1 MLDTIIMSL
10 TGKQKKYL
18 RKNLKTEGIKA
29 IADHLGIS
37 QKEIE
42 LYLQKIWRPDKYQRI
57 IKSSKKNS
65 SKSLSSKIKKFNFSV
80 WIKNHR
86 WEILG
91 LLFLI
96 FIVYANSVNNE
107 FLSDDIGTIVKNKN
121 LDNINY
127 IFQSFPPS
135 LRSIFYFLINKF
147 LGKIPQPFRILNIAF
162 HCGSTLLVFLFL
174 SILIKPLTGLIA
186 AVIFAVHPLLIE
198 SVAWISGGLYCQYT
212 FFILLGLILF
222 LLSQKNKKLYWCS
235 MVAFFLS
242 LASSEKAMV
251 FPFLLLLLVIA
262 HPDNFK
268 NKKQFIAPFILGLTW
283 VGFYMTKIPQRLSD
297 LQTQYYQEKASI
309 NLLRLIPIS
318 LTSYLKLIFWPKD
331 LSFYHSEASFTT
343 LEYIICLVV
352 FFSLSGIVAY
362 SFFKKKKEI
371 FFFLSLFIVSL
382 APVLTP
388 FGVSWWLAERY
399 VYLGSIGIFAVVA
412 MGLEKIISHKKLK
425 LLGIAML
432 GLIIIGLSARTI
444 IRNRDWKNQDTL
456 WIASART
463 SPSSH
468 QNHNNLGDMYSRHG
482 DFEKAADEFKRAIEL
497 KPNYADA
504 YHNLANTYQQMGK
517 GDEALKN
524 YQKAIKI
531 NPNLWQSYQNSARI
545 YFDRQEYPAAE
556 TALKE
561 ALKINSQN
569 LTIYSNLAILY
580 LRTDRQDEAKK
591 ILQEALNIDPQNP
604 KIIEL
609 LNQLNS
615 SKQSHNP

>member
-1 MLDTIIMSL
+1 MSL

-18 RKNLKTEGIKA
+18 RKNIKTEGIKA
-29 IADHLGIS
+29 IADHLGVPE
-37 QKEIE
+37 KEIE
-42 LYLQKIWRPDKYQRI
+42 SYLQKIWRPSKYQRI
-57 IKSSKKNS
+57 VKSSKRNS
-65 SKSLSSKIKKFNFSV
+65 SKSLRSKIKKFNFSA

-107 FLSDDIGTIVKNKN
+107 FLSDDISTIVENKDLGN
-121 LDNINY
+121 VSFISR
-127 IFQSFPPS
+127 SFPVY
-135 LRSIFYFLINKF
+135 LRPIFYSLINKLF
-147 LGKIPQPFRILNIAF
+147 GKIPQPFRILNIAF
-162 HCGSTLLVFLFL
+162 HCGSTLLVFLLL

-235 MVAFFLS
+235 MIAFLLS
-242 LASSEKAMV
+242 LASSEKAMT
-251 FPFLLLLLVIA
+251 FPLLLLLLVVTY
-262 HPDNFK
+262 PDNFK
-268 NKKQFIAPFILGLTW
+268 NKKRFIAPFVLGLTW
-283 VGFYMTKIPQRLSD
+283 IGFYMTKIPQRLTA
-297 LQTQYYQEKASI
+297 LQTQHYQEKTSI
-309 NLLRLIPIS
+309 NLFRLIPIS
-318 LTSYLKLIFWPKD
+318 LASYLKLIFWPKN

-343 LEYIICLVV
+343 LEYIICLIV
-352 FFSLSGIVAY
+352 FFSLSGIIAY

-371 FFFLSLFIVSL
+371 FFFLSLFVISL

-388 FGVSWWLAERY
+388 FGISWWLAERY

-412 MGLEKIISHKKLK
+412 IGLEKIISHKKLK
-425 LLGIAML
+425 PLGVIIL
-432 GLIIIGLSARTI
+432 GLIVIALSARTI

-456 WIASART
+456 WIASAKT
-463 SPSSH
+463 SPSSP

-482 DFEKAADEFKRAIEL
+482 DFEKAVDEFKRATEL

-517 GDEALKN
+517 SDEALKN

-580 LRTDRQDEAKK
+580 LRTNQQDKAKK
-591 ILQEALNIDPQNP
+591 ILQEALNIDPKNP

-615 SKQSHNP
+615 SNP

>member
-1 MLDTIIMSL
+1 MSL

-18 RKNLKTEGIKA
+18 RKNLKTKGVEA
-29 IADHLGIS
+29 VAEHLGVS

-42 LYLQKIWRPDKYQRI
+42 SYLRKIWRPSKYQRI
-57 IKSSKKNS
+57 VKSSKKNS
-65 SKSLSSKIKKFNFSV
+65 SKSLSSKIKKFNFSIWV
-80 WIKNHR
+80 KNHW

-96 FIVYANSVNNE
+96 FIVYANSINNE
-107 FLSDDIGTIVKNKN
+107 FLSDDIAAIVQNKN
-121 LDNINY
+121 LDNVSY
-127 IFQSFPPS
+127 ISPSFPPS
-135 LRSIFYFLINKF
+135 LRSIFYFLINKLF
-147 LGKIPQPFRILNIAF
+147 GRIPQPYRLLNITF
-162 HCGSTLLVFLFL
+162 HCGSTFLVFLLL

-198 SVAWISGGLYCQYT
+198 SVAWISGGPYCQYT
-212 FFILLGLILF
+212 FFMLLGLLF
-222 LLSQKNKKLYWCS
+222 LLLSQKDKKLYWCS
-235 MVAFFLS
+235 IAAFFLS
-242 LASSEKAMV
+242 LTSSEKAMV
-251 FPFLLLLLVIA
+251 FPFLLLLLVITYSD
-262 HPDNFK
+262 HFK
-268 NKKQFIAPFILGLTW
+268 NKKRLIVPFILGLAW
-283 VGFYMTKIPQRLSD
+283 IGFYITKIPQRLGA
-297 LQTQYYQEKASI
+297 LQTQYYQEKTFI
-309 NLLRLIPIS
+309 NPLRSIPIS
-318 LTSYLKLIFWPKD
+318 LASYLKLIFWPKD

-343 LEYIICLVV
+343 LEYIICLTV
-352 FFSLSGIVAY
+352 FLSLAGTITY

-371 FFFLSLFIVSL
+371 FFFLSLFVISL

-388 FGVSWWLAERY
+388 FGISWWLAERY

-412 MGLEKIISHKKLK
+412 IVLEKIISHKKLK
-425 LLGIAML
+425 LLGIVVL
-432 GLIIIGLSARTI
+432 GLIVMALSARTI

-463 SPSSH
+463 SPSSP
-468 QNHNNLGDMYSRHG
+468 QNHNNLGDLYSRHG
-482 DFEKAADEFKRAIEL
+482 DFEKAVEEFKRATEL

-517 GDEALKN
+517 SDEALKN

-531 NPNLWQSYQNSARI
+531 NPNLWQSYQNSARV

-580 LRTDRQDEAKK
+580 LRTNQQDKAKK
-591 ILQEALNIDPQNP
+591 ILQEALNIDPKNP

-615 SKQSHNP
+615 SNP